1 MRQAGEI
8 YLNGRP
14 YGLYE
19 NGVTAYGV
27 DITSGVQFGDHDNVL
42 AVRVDNTTPYHERAT
57 GVAFRWNA
65 NDFNP
70 DFGGINRRVWLH
82 VTGKIYQTLPLYYGL
97 GTTGTY
103 VYCSNYNIAGHSCDV
118 TVESQVHNAVTDRK
132 SPIAKVTL
140 SAVVVD
146 KGGVVK
152 ASLAGA
158 EADVPQGAKTVL
170 TATAAL
176 KGAKF
181 WSPDEPNLYDLY
193 SMLTVDGK

>member
-82 VTGKIYQTLPLYYGL
+82 VTGTIYQTLPLYYGL

-103 VYCSNYNIAGHSCDV
+103 VYCTNYNIAGKSCDV
-118 TVESQVHNAVTDRK
+118 TVESQVHNATADRK
-132 SPIAKVTL
+132 VPDSKVTL
-140 SAVVVD
+140 SATVVD
-146 KGGVVK
+146 KEGNVR
-152 ASLAGA
+152 ATFTGA
-158 EADVPQGAKTVL
+158 YDVYTTL
-170 TATAAL
+170 
-176 KGAKF
+176 
-181 WSPDEPNLYDLY
+181 S
-193 SMLTVDGK
+193 VDGKIVDASKITTGFRKTEFKG